1 MASSVSSEQSFSAAG
16 ITISK
21 RCNQLKRDIVEALQC
36 LKCLYH
42 KNIIFC
48 EVLTSTEVEADMD
61 LTEMILDNSYENK
74 ADLDILDKDNDLF
87 LWNQL
92 IPDDDD

>member
-1 MASSVSSEQSFSAAG
+1 
-16 ITISK
+16 
-21 RCNQLKRDIVEALQC
+21 
-36 LKCLYH
+36 
-42 KNIIFC
+42 
-48 EVLTSTEVEADMD
+48 VEADMD